1 MANGENTSPE
11 RIQSLEERVEALV
24 TRVDA
29 LLCHLEGSGATLS
42 IPSSARVD
50 VPSSASRCAMSPAVP
65 QPSFQAP
72 ITPQPSASIHTQ
84 APVAATPA
92 QVPVP
97 STPFQAQAPLPATP
111 AQVPVPS
118 TPFQAQ
124 APLPA
129 TAPTPALAPVHT
141 QSPPVPQSPA
151 APRGQGSHLPNGQVP
166 PAVKGT
172 MMPSLKDASSSRLI
186 VLLLS
191 GLAALLVILAAT
203 SLIALL
209 WDSIPNWVKVLT
221 LGLVAIAMTASGA
234 LWHKR
239 ETHPSIPPATLTG
252 IGTGLGYLTGIGAAL
267 LEVLPPIGAFLVLLV
282 WTIAT
287 TALATLSK
295 MPFTLIATAI
305 GGVLTLSL
313 LYSHALGHPSQAL
326 LVEGLILAYSAA
338 CLVSS
343 TIASRP
349 LHGAFKRWTIASSA
363 AATVPALL
371 FVPVEAASKQSS
383 LGTYIMSIAL
393 AVLALVTVAFLVRE
407 PEQREWQWV
416 WTLAPLVVIISY
428 LSLTSIAAT
437 EEERLFLSL
446 VHFLLCLGLIGFAAT
461 PKLSGPVKGLAE
473 YALLAPPIFLPLLDE
488 VGVATITTASYKTLV
503 DCAAWFV
510 ILACAALAT
519 QQRSSSF
526 LVILPIVALYRSFD
540 FAMETFSVVFII
552 LTLLIAT
559 VLIDRALKALPW
571 QRAFAMWLGIF
582 GLVFKVPWEIV
593 SQIPKHSTYRNALEV
608 SVIFF
613 VFLVVALL
621 LILGLATPNIGPADL
636 WMGRR
641 LIFSSTA
648 GDSGATSR
656 TASFSTALA
665 ASPAPVSAP
674 PATGFGQT
682 PGMPRRESGG
692 VFAPLSVLMTLF
704 FVSSAT
710 YILPLMLLSSVWNF
724 LFGLPSTSSTPLDL
738 VVSLG
743 MLILALAFV
752 LAMKSYATH
761 SLYGI
766 LIPLV
771 LVSVVWQAFNV
782 IRALDNAPWVATLM
796 VLLVGAAAIVLGFR
810 WKAPNMRLTS
820 LVIVIIAV
828 FKLSLID
835 TGFNDS
841 ISRVLSLLIAGLICF
856 ALSVLYSKLSA
867 KARAKETL
875 PSTDFVTPGS

>member
-92 QVPVP
+92 QVPIP
-97 STPFQAQAPLPATP
+97 STPLQAQAPLPATP
-111 AQVPVPS
+111 AQVPIPS
-118 TPFQAQ
+118 TPHQAQ

-129 TAPTPALAPVHT
+129 TAPTPAPAPVRT
-141 QSPPVPQSPA
+141 QSPPVPQSPV
-151 APRGQGSHLPNGQVP
+151 APRGQGSHLPKGQVP

-209 WDSIPNWVKVLT
+209 WDSIPNWVKILT
-221 LGLVAIAMTASGA
+221 LGLVAIAMTTSGA

-473 YALLAPPIFLPLLDE
+473 YAVRTRIRTD
-488 VGVATITTASYKTLV
+488 
-503 DCAAWFV
+503 
-510 ILACAALAT
+510 
-519 QQRSSSF
+519 RSSTRS
-526 LVILPIVALYRSFD
+526 VSRPSRPLP
-540 FAMETFSVVFII
+540 T
-552 LTLLIAT
+552 
-559 VLIDRALKALPW
+559 
-571 QRAFAMWLGIF
+571 
-582 GLVFKVPWEIV
+582 
-593 SQIPKHSTYRNALEV
+593 
-608 SVIFF
+608 
-613 VFLVVALL
+613 
-621 LILGLATPNIGPADL
+621 
-636 WMGRR
+636 RR
-641 LIFSSTA
+641 
-648 GDSGATSR
+648 
-656 TASFSTALA
+656 
-665 ASPAPVSAP
+665 
-674 PATGFGQT
+674 
-682 PGMPRRESGG
+682 
-692 VFAPLSVLMTLF
+692 
-704 FVSSAT
+704 
-710 YILPLMLLSSVWNF
+710 
-724 LFGLPSTSSTPLDL
+724 
-738 VVSLG
+738 
-743 MLILALAFV
+743 
-752 LAMKSYATH
+752 
-761 SLYGI
+761 
-766 LIPLV
+766 
-771 LVSVVWQAFNV
+771 
-782 IRALDNAPWVATLM
+782 
-796 VLLVGAAAIVLGFR
+796 
-810 WKAPNMRLTS
+810 
-820 LVIVIIAV
+820 
-828 FKLSLID
+828 
-835 TGFNDS
+835 
-841 ISRVLSLLIAGLICF
+841 
-856 ALSVLYSKLSA
+856 
-867 KARAKETL
+867 
-875 PSTDFVTPGS
+875 

>member
-1 MANGENTSPE
+1 MVNGENTSPE

-92 QVPVP
+92 QVPLP
-97 STPFQAQAPLPATP
+97 STPLQAQAPLPATP

-416 WTLAPLVVIISY
+416 WTLTPLVVIISY

-488 VGVATITTASYKTLV
+488 VGVATITTGSYTTLV

-704 FVSSAT
+704 FVSSVT

-724 LFGLPSTSSTPLDL
+724 LFGLPSTSSTPLDF

-875 PSTDFVTPGS
+875 PSADFVTPGS

>member
-1 MANGENTSPE
+1 
-11 RIQSLEERVEALV
+11 
-24 TRVDA
+24 
-29 LLCHLEGSGATLS
+29 
-42 IPSSARVD
+42 
-50 VPSSASRCAMSPAVP
+50 
-65 QPSFQAP
+65 
-72 ITPQPSASIHTQ
+72 
-84 APVAATPA
+84 
-92 QVPVP
+92 
-97 STPFQAQAPLPATP
+97 
-111 AQVPVPS
+111 
-118 TPFQAQ
+118 
-124 APLPA
+124 
-129 TAPTPALAPVHT
+129 
-141 QSPPVPQSPA
+141 
-151 APRGQGSHLPNGQVP
+151 
-166 PAVKGT
+166 
-172 MMPSLKDASSSRLI
+172 MPSVKDASSSHLI

-221 LGLVAIAMTASGA
+221 LGLVAIAMTASGT

-239 ETHPSIPPATLTG
+239 ESHPSIPPATLTG

-407 PEQREWQWV
+407 PEQREWQWA
-416 WTLAPLVVIISY
+416 WLLAPLVVIISY

-437 EEERLFLSL
+437 EEQRLFLSL

-461 PKLSGPVKGLAE
+461 PKLSGPFKGLAE
-473 YALLAPPIFLPLLDE
+473 YALLAPPIFLPLLNE
-488 VGVATITTASYKTLV
+488 VGVAPITTGSYKTLV
-503 DCAAWFV
+503 DCATWFV
-510 ILACAALAT
+510 ILACAVLST

-526 LVILPIVALYRSFD
+526 LVILPIVAIYRSFD

-582 GLVFKVPWEIV
+582 GLVFRGPWEIV
-593 SQIPKHSTYRNALEV
+593 SQIHKHSTYRNVLEV
-608 SVIFF
+608 SIIFL

-641 LIFSSTA
+641 LIFSSTIGESA
-648 GDSGATSR
+648 ATSR
-656 TASFSTALA
+656 TASFSLALG
-665 ASPAPVSAP
+665 ASPAPVSPP

-682 PGMPRRESGG
+682 PGLPRGEFGG
-692 VFAPLSVLMTLF
+692 VFAPLSVLMTLL
-704 FVSSAT
+704 FVSSVT
-710 YILPLMLLSSVWNF
+710 YVLPLMLLSSVRDSF
-724 LFGLPSTSSTPLDL
+724 FGMPSTSFTPLDL

-752 LAMKSYATH
+752 LAMKFYATH

-782 IRALDNAPWVATLM
+782 IRALDNSPWVATLM

-875 PSTDFVTPGS
+875 PSEYFVAPGS

>member
-1 MANGENTSPE
+1 MANGEDTSPE

-50 VPSSASRCAMSPAVP
+50 VPSSASRCAMSPAVL
-65 QPSFQAP
+65 QPSVQAP
-72 ITPQPSASIHTQ
+72 ITPQPSTSTHTQ

-92 QVPVP
+92 QVPIP
-97 STPFQAQAPLPATP
+97 STPL
-111 AQVPVPS
+111 
-118 TPFQAQ
+118 QAQ

-129 TAPTPALAPVHT
+129 TAPTPAPAPVRT
-141 QSPPVPQSPA
+141 QSPPVPQSPV
-151 APRGQGSHLPNGQVP
+151 APRGQGSHLPKGQVP

-239 ETHPSIPPATLTG
+239 EAHPSIPPATLTG

-371 FVPVEAASKQSS
+371 FVPVEASSKQSS

-461 PKLSGPVKGLAE
+461 PKLSGPVKGFAE
-473 YALLAPPIFLPLLDE
+473 YALLAPPIFFPLLDE
-488 VGVATITTASYKTLV
+488 VGVVTITTASYKTLV

-540 FAMETFSVVFII
+540 FTMETFSVIFII

-582 GLVFKVPWEIV
+582 GLIFKVPWEIV

-608 SVIFF
+608 SVIFL

-648 GDSGATSR
+648 GDSAATSR
-656 TASFSTALA
+656 TTSFSP
-665 ASPAPVSAP
+665 ASPAPMSAA
-674 PATGFGQT
+674 PATGFGQP

-704 FVSSAT
+704 FVSSVT

-724 LFGLPSTSSTPLDL
+724 LFGLPSASSTPLDL

-875 PSTDFVTPGS
+875 PSEYFVAPGF